1 MQMSVTYHHSS
12 ALATQYHLPSSYSQT
27 LTHPNAERSFPID
40 LLQSHHLKN
49 ELNHECPV

>member
-27 LTHPNAERSFPID
+27 LTHPNAERSLPID
-40 LLQSHHLKN
+40 LLQSHPVRD
-49 ELNHECPV
+49 ELSN